1 MALREV
7 ERARSPL
14 WVSQAA
20 AACGP
25 LDGASSRWCFLS
37 MVLPLHTGW
46 TYSHHRR
53 VRLAAGWFV
62 SSPAGSSLH
71 RLVRLFTGWFFSPL
85 ADSFCFSPPAGSSL
99 HHELQ
104 LEQCP
109 VAWARRP
116 SLFVLCQ
123 RSSACSCSQL
133 RMCNECYAPY
143 ISFKFICSTH
153 CGYPLRC
160 FLFLKLKAPGF
171 YRGSQEPR

>member
-1 MALREV
+1 MSALRGSYVSMALREV

-20 AACGP
+20 AA
-25 LDGASSRWCFLS
+25 LVVLS

-109 VAWARRP
+109 VAWARCP

-133 RMCNECYAPY
+133 RMRSECYAP
-143 ISFKFICSTH
+143 
-153 CGYPLRC
+153 
-160 FLFLKLKAPGF
+160 
-171 YRGSQEPR
+171 

>member
-1 MALREV
+1 MGQ
-7 ERARSPL
+7 SG
-14 WVSQAA
+14 SGG
-20 AACGP
+20 ACGP

-37 MVLPLHTGW
+37 TPAGLILTTG
-46 TYSHHRR
+46 
-53 VRLAAGWFV
+53 AFV
-62 SSPAGSSLH
+62 SPPAGSSFH

-109 VAWARRP
+109 VAWARCP

-133 RMCNECYAPY
+133 RMRSECYAPY
-143 ISFKFICSTH
+143 ISINLDARPIALILSAAFFK
-153 CGYPLRC
+153 
-160 FLFLKLKAPGF
+160 KAKSAGLLPGF
-171 YRGSQEPR
+171 AGTPVSSHRALPGFAWLPKPR